1 MISRLKAIVRDALPQ
16 SIQVPLKYRL
26 NRLHGD
32 LEPEMALLPYLVSS
46 GDRVVD
52 VGGNRG
58 TYAFRLSQLGARVEV
73 FEPNPA
79 CYGVLQAWAK
89 GHQSVTVH
97 PVGLSDHAGSIE
109 LHIPVDEGGVE
120 HDASASMEPHAF
132 SRARD
137 QVVEL
142 RTLDS
147 FGLDEVRFIKI
158 DVEGHEAATLQGAM
172 KTINASKPAVLVEIE
187 QRHLQRPI
195 HEVFALL
202 LDHGYRGWYL
212 DGSVLKPIEVFDA
225 AIDQKV
231 EALGVRGQRYINNFL
246 FLAQPPLSDNRYAGL
261 MRTYGAA

>member
-16 SIQVPLKYRL
+16 SIQVPVKYHL

-32 LEPEMALLPYLVSS
+32 LEPEMALLPYLVSA
-46 GDRVVD
+46 GDNVVD

-58 TYAFRLSQLGARVEV
+58 AYAFRLAQLGTSVEV

-79 CYGVLQAWAK
+79 CYGVLQAWAS
-89 GHQSVTVH
+89 GRQSVTVH
-97 PVGLSDHAGSIE
+97 PVGLSDHAGSIV
-109 LHIPVDEGGVE
+109 LHIPVDAAGVE

-132 SRARD
+132 PRARD
-137 QVVEL
+137 QVVQL

-147 FGLDEVRFIKI
+147 FGFDEVRFIKI
-158 DVEGHEAATLQGAM
+158 DVEGHETATLQGAM
-172 KTINASKPAVLVEIE
+172 KTIHAWQPAVLVEIE

-202 LDHGYRGWYL
+202 LDQGYRGWYL
-212 DGSVLKPIEVFDA
+212 DGSVLKPIETFDA
-225 AIDQKV
+225 AIDQNV

-246 FLAQPPLSDNRYAGL
+246 FLSQQELSDNTYADL
-261 MRTYGAA
+261 LSSYGAA

>member
-1 MISRLKAIVRDALPQ
+1 MISRLKAIVRDALPR
-16 SIQVPLKYRL
+16 SIQVPLKYHL

-32 LEPEMALLPYLVSS
+32 LEPEMGLLPYLVSA

-58 TYAFRLSQLGARVEV
+58 AYAFRLAQLGAKVEV

-79 CYGVLQAWAK
+79 CYGVLQAWAR
-89 GHQSVTVH
+89 GRQSVTVH
-97 PVGLSDHAGSIE
+97 PVGLSDHAGPIA
-109 LHIPVDEGGVE
+109 LHIPVDEAGVE

-132 SRARD
+132 SRTRD

-147 FGLDEVRFIKI
+147 FGFDGVKFIKI
-158 DVEGHEAATLQGAM
+158 DVEGHETATLQGAM
-172 KTINASKPAVLVEIE
+172 KTIQAWQPAVLVEVE

-202 LDHGYRGWYL
+202 LSRGYRGWFL
-212 DGSVLKPIEVFDA
+212 DDAVLKSIETFDPDS
-225 AIDQKV
+225 DQQV
-231 EALGVRGQRYINNFL
+231 QALGVRGQRYINNFL
-246 FLAQPPLSDNRYAGL
+246 FLHESGLNKGLYQPILNSERHP
-261 MRTYGAA
+261 

>member
-1 MISRLKAIVRDALPQ
+1 MTSSLKTFVRDALPQ
-16 SIQVPLKYRL
+16 SIQVPLKYHL

-32 LEPEMALLPYLVSS
+32 LEPEMGLLPYLLSA

-58 TYAFRLSQLGARVEV
+58 AYAFRLAQLGARVEV

-89 GHQSVTVH
+89 GRQSVTVH
-97 PVGLSDHAGSIE
+97 PVGLSDHAGSIV
-109 LHIPVDEGGVE
+109 LHIPVDEAGVE

-147 FGLDEVRFIKI
+147 FGFVEVKFIKI
-158 DVEGHEAATLQGAM
+158 DVEGHETATLQGAM
-172 KTINASKPAVLVEIE
+172 NTIHAWQPAVLVEIE

-202 LDHGYRGWYL
+202 LDRGYRGWFL
-212 DGSVLKPIEVFDA
+212 DGSVLKSIEAFDA
-225 AIDQKV
+225 ATDQHV
-231 EALGVRGQRYINNFL
+231 QALGVRGQRYINNFL
-246 FLAQPPLSDNRYAGL
+246 FLAQQALRDNKYASV
-261 MRTYGAA
+261 MSKFGAA